1 MSNYVHPEVIV
12 DTQWLD
18 EHLNDEKVR
27 IVEVA
32 VNPQAIPTEVIPR
45 AVMWNPF
52 TDLML
57 PDRKVNFE
65 KANIEKLL
73 GRSGIENDSTIIV
86 YGELAAVGGWI
97 FWLLKV
103 FGHQDVRI
111 LNGSR
116 NKWIAEKRPLA
127 QIKTVAT
134 PTQYSAQQPDAN
146 LRALY
151 EEVRNSIEQTDSVIL
166 DVRTPEEYSG
176 KWFYDK
182 PPENNERTG
191 HITSAVHVSY
201 DSSLNEDGTL
211 KPIEELRKIYES
223 KGITADKQ
231 IIPYCAVGARSAHT
245 WFVLKYLLGY
255 PNVRNYDGSWSEWSR
270 SSDAPIEKE
279 GNSSRS

>member
-86 YGELAAVGGWI
+86 YGDLAAVGGWI
-97 FWLLKV
+97 FWLLKI

-116 NKWIAEKRPLA
+116 SKWIAENRSLA

-134 PTQYSAQQPDAN
+134 PTQ
-146 LRALY
+146 
-151 EEVRNSIEQTDSVIL
+151 
-166 DVRTPEEYSG
+166 
-176 KWFYDK
+176 
-182 PPENNERTG
+182 
-191 HITSAVHVSY
+191 
-201 DSSLNEDGTL
+201 
-211 KPIEELRKIYES
+211 
-223 KGITADKQ
+223 
-231 IIPYCAVGARSAHT
+231 
-245 WFVLKYLLGY
+245 
-255 PNVRNYDGSWSEWSR
+255 
-270 SSDAPIEKE
+270 
-279 GNSSRS
+279 

>member
-1 MSNYVHPEVIV
+1 MLNYVHPEVIV

-18 EHLNDEKVR
+18 EHLNDEKDR

-151 EEVRNSIEQTDSVIL
+151 EEVRSSINQIDSAIV
-166 DVRTPEEYSG
+166 DVRTPQEYG
-176 KWFYDK
+176 GEWFYDK
-182 PPENNERTG
+182 PPENNERSG
-191 HITSAVHVSY
+191 HIPNAVHELCLVTSRY
-201 DSSLNEDGTL
+201 CSNHHHHKENNE
-211 KPIEELRKIYES
+211 IY
-223 KGITADKQ
+223 
-231 IIPYCAVGARSAHT
+231 
-245 WFVLKYLLGY
+245 
-255 PNVRNYDGSWSEWSR
+255 N
-270 SSDAPIEKE
+270 
-279 GNSSRS
+279 